1 MKRFAI
7 LIALCCMSA
16 LAQAKGVPFAVESFG
31 KAQELSKKDGTKHV
45 LVFYTADN

>member
-7 LIALCCMSA
+7 LIALCCISA
-16 LAQAKGVPFAVESFG
+16 FAQAKGVPFAVDSFG
-31 KAQELSKKDGTKHV
+31 AAQALSKSASKHT